1 MEQGAE
7 SKQHCS
13 FGFYGDKS
21 GKCDKQNRSVI
32 DSLMTN
38 RSTALFFCSSS
49 IVVCFAQLSINMQ
62 GRLRVAAHIRT
73 AAACSQQEAF
83 PALVCMLLSVEG
95 QTPRGQ
101 RSKRM
106 RIWKKLV
113 SPAQILDMQMYSVAP
128 LRDNTMHYIPQLVVI
143 WRRFTGEDRQRLIIT
158 SDL

>member
-21 GKCDKQNRSVI
+21 ENCGKQNRSVI

-49 IVVCFAQLSINMQ
+49 IVCLFCSAVNQHSGQ
-62 GRLRVAAHIRT
+62 VKGRGPHSDR
-73 AAACSQQEAF
+73 AACSQQEAF
-83 PALVCMLLSVEG
+83 PALVCMLLSMEG

-106 RIWKKLV
+106 CIWKKLV
-113 SPAQILDMQMYSVAP
+113 SPAQILDMQIYSVPP
-128 LRDNTMHYIPQLVVI
+128 LGGNTMHYIPQSVVI
-143 WRRFTGEDRQRLIIT
+143 WRRFPGEDRQRLIIT
-158 SDL
+158 NDL

>member
-1 MEQGAE
+1 MGNSARYVKRHMEQGAE

-13 FGFYGDKS
+13 FGFYSDKS
-21 GKCDKQNRSVI
+21 GKCDKQNTSII

-49 IVVCFAQLSINMQ
+49 IVVCCAQLSINMQ

-106 RIWKKLV
+106 RI
-113 SPAQILDMQMYSVAP
+113 
-128 LRDNTMHYIPQLVVI
+128 
-143 WRRFTGEDRQRLIIT
+143 
-158 SDL
+158 